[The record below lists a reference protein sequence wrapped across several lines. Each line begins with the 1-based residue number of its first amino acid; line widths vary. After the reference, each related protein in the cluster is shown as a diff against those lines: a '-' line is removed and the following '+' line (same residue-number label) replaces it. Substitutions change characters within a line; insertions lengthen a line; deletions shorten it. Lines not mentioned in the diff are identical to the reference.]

1 MFRCVMADEK
11 IPGDRILATT
21 KHGRLTVDEI
31 AEIIPGMARLM
42 EEVGRRYWTL
52 YYAAKGGNWE
62 LAKHMESELE
72 KLLRNAGTVRPK
84 YKEDIAAFIAERLR
98 ILSAAIEAHD
108 FRAFDEAYRR
118 GIEASD
124 VYHEKYAKS
133 FIRFRLPDHPPEGL
147 DLGP

>member
-1 MFRCVMADEK
+1 MADEK
-11 IPGDRILATT
+11 IPGARVVATT
-21 KHGRLTVDEI
+21 KHGRLTVDDI
-31 AEIIPGMARLM
+31 ADLLPGMARLM

-52 YYAAKGGNWE
+52 YYAAKAGNWE
-62 LAKHMESELE
+62 LARYMESEME
-72 KLLRNAGTVRPK
+72 KVLGNVRIVRPK
-84 YKEDIAAFIAERLR
+84 YKDDVAAFIAERLKP
-98 ILSAAIEAHD
+98 LSAAIDARD

-147 DLGP
+147 DLGR